1 MYIKLTKLHLVG
13 IVILSLLL
21 GSLGILGAKEAYEN
35 LNDSKKKNDD
45 YLCSAVAKKVS
56 RDTEL
61 KHYAST
67 NDMEATRKRLQN
79 PDKKSDVELAASTAN
94 SAYPDFITP
103 EELDCMG
110 KIARNLGGEYY
121 NQFQKSI
128 LMYEAIMADP
138 TVEKKEKLKF
148 VDLIR
153 KDMQEKGC
161 FPPKGKMTSG
171 VNASSSSNGP
181 THNPDYQCLKKNN
194 KATHSHSLSDPINEE
209 RVGFSSP
216 ENQHRRGHHQHS
228 GEKIKRRR
236 NLHRGQHT
244 HRRDIPDGQEDLYIL
259 KSQMVPPVCPKC
271 PDMPSL
277 TNICSKCGKGKKEEV
292 EDELINNN
300 IEKEKKSSSRA
311 ARRREKRK
319 RTYQDSPAQNAPG
332 VREAANRN
340 EPNQSAFA
348 PQANVPIPR
357 LNSFSS
363 FA

>member
-1 MYIKLTKLHLVG
+1 MYIKLTKLHLFG

-21 GSLGILGAKEAYEN
+21 GSLGILGVKEAYEN
-35 LNDSKKKNDD
+35 LNNPKKKNDD
-45 YLCSAVAKKVS
+45 YLCSAVAKKVP

-61 KHYAST
+61 NHYAST

-79 PDKKSDVELAASTAN
+79 PDKRSAVESAASTAN

-121 NQFQKSI
+121 NQYQKSI

-138 TVEKKEKLKF
+138 TIEKVDKLKF

-153 KDMQEKGC
+153 KQMQEKGC

-171 VNASSSSNGP
+171 VNALSRGG
-181 THNPDYQCLKKNN
+181 THNPDYQCLKMSN
-194 KATHSHSLSDPINEE
+194 KVTHSHSLSDPINEE
-209 RVGFSSP
+209 RVGFRSP
-216 ENQHRRGHHQHS
+216 ETQYRRGFHKHV
-228 GEKIKRRR
+228 GEKIRRGR
-236 NLHRGQHT
+236 RLHRGQHI
-244 HRRDIPDGQEDLYIL
+244 HRRDIPDGEEDLYML

-271 PDMPSL
+271 PDIPS
-277 TNICSKCGKGKKEEV
+277 NICSKCKDDEV
-292 EDELINNN
+292 EDPLKNNE
-300 IEKEKKSSSRA
+300 IKKEKKSSSRA
-311 ARRREKRK
+311 ARRREKRR
-319 RTYQDSPAQNAPG
+319 RTYQDNPAQNAPG
-332 VREAANRN
+332 VMEAANRN
-340 EPNQSAFA
+340 APNQTAFS
-348 PQANVPIPR
+348 PQSNVPIPR